1 MGWNPNYKR
10 KSKTYTSSEVK
21 DRWNAKHYD
30 QILFRTGKGGKQ
42 AIQAMADHHGLSM
55 AEYIRHLIIAD
66 AESEEM
72 PEISAILGGGGDLTE
87 FIAACAFGAPSSK
100 WDNIPDDNPSENWDS
115 PQW

>member
-1 MGWNPNYKR
+1 MSKWDPNYKR

-21 DRWNAKHYD
+21 DRWNAQHYD

-42 AIQAMADHHGLSM
+42 AIQAMAAHHGLSV
-55 AEYIRHLIIAD
+55 AEYIRHLIITD

-72 PEISAILGGGGDLTE
+72 PEISAILGGGGDLTG
-87 FIAACAFGAPSSK
+87 FIAACAPDTYWNS
-100 WDNIPDDNPSENWDS
+100 IPDDNPSENWDS